1 MTTEQILL
9 GIAAAAVAAWP
20 MIKKAAMSVYQRLTA
35 PAPVAPAAAVVAP
48 PPAAVVVAPPPAEA
62 VSAVVGYEAAIHD
75 LAVVRTRLASTNLLD
90 DKAKAAIDTLTLALV
105 AGSDQ

>member
-9 GIAAAAVAAWP
+9 GIAAAVVAAWP
-20 MIKKAAMSVYQRLTA
+20 AIKKAAWALYERLTA
-35 PAPVAPAAAVVAP
+35 VAVGRSYK
-48 PPAAVVVAPPPAEA
+48 A

-105 AGSDQ
+105 AGSDK